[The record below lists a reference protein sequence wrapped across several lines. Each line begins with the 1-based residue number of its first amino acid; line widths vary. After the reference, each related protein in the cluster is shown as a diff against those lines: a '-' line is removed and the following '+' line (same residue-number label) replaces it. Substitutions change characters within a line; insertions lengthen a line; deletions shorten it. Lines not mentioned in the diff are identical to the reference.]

1 MLAYFPKQFARKS
14 IGIYV
19 LALMIVSIVFMDY
32 AMKGMFM
39 VAGFVLVGAFFY
51 GSHALTVSWNNS
63 SEKRFVKN
71 LFWTALALRVAW
83 VVASYYFFIGQTGQ
97 PFEWDTVDAFGYH
110 GDAEWLSRST
120 WATTWY
126 YLFESRSG
134 YSDSGYCLYL
144 TLLYKIFGSNV
155 MVARLFKALYG
166 SILCVLIYKLA
177 SRSVNKQ
184 VGKMAAVFAM
194 LMPNLIYYC
203 GLHLK
208 ETEMT
213 FLIVLFLERADFVL
227 RSEKIK
233 FWNILLPIL
242 IAGSLFLFRTVVGV
256 VALFSFMTALAFGY
270 NRMVKKGRRVV
281 LALWVVIGVSILAGG
296 TVINEVEEVWLNRH
310 TNQEYKRMEQ
320 TSRGN
325 QWAQYATGV
334 VMAPMAFVVPFAT
347 MVDVDEQYAQQLIH
361 GGAFAKNIMG
371 IFVLLAFYYVFK
383 GKKWRDFSLLGA
395 FVIAYL
401 AIISFSGFANSERFH
416 FPALP
421 VLLIMW
427 AYGLSQLN
435 AKNYRWVNAW
445 YFVVLLMEFGWAF
458 FKLGSRGFVSF

>member
-1 MLAYFPKQFARKS
+1 MLSYFPKQFAHKTL
-14 IGIYV
+14 GIYM
-19 LALMIVSIVFMDY
+19 LALTLVSVAFMDY

-39 VAGFVLVGAFFY
+39 VAGFVLVGVFFY
-51 GSHALTVSWNNS
+51 GSHAFTVSWNS
-63 SEKRFVKN
+63 ISEKHFVKN

-83 VVASYYFFIGQTGQ
+83 VVFSYYFYIGQTGQ
-97 PFEWDTVDAFGYH
+97 PFEWDTADAKAYH
-110 GDAEWLSRST
+110 DEASWLSGLSWFRVFD
-120 WATTWY
+120 
-126 YLFESRSG
+126 YLFYSRSG
-134 YSDSGYCLYL
+134 YSDSGYSLYL
-144 TLLYKIFGSNV
+144 TVLYKIFGSSI

-177 SRSVNKQ
+177 SRSINRQ
-184 VGKMAAVFAM
+184 AGKMAGVFAM

-213 FLIVLFLERADFVL
+213 FLTVLFLERADFVL
-227 RSEKIK
+227 RSAKIK
-233 FWNILLPIL
+233 FWNMFFPIL
-242 IAGSLFLFRTVVGV
+242 IAGSLFLFRTVVGI
-256 VALFSFMTALAFGY
+256 VALFSLVTALAFGS

-281 LALWVVIGVSILAGG
+281 MALWVVIGVSILAGG
-296 TVINEVEEVWLNRH
+296 SIINEVEEVWNNRH
-310 TNQEYKRMEQ
+310 ANQEYKRMEQ

-325 QWAQYATGV
+325 QWAQYATGA

-361 GGAFAKNIMG
+361 GGAFVKNVMG
-371 IFVLLAFYYVFK
+371 IFVLLAFYYAIK
-383 GKKWRDFSLLGA
+383 EKKWRDFSLLGA
-395 FVIAYL
+395 FVIGYL

-421 VLLIMW
+421 VLIVMW
-427 AYGLSQLN
+427 AYGLSELN
-435 AKNYRWVNAW
+435 AKSYRWVKSW

-458 FKLGSRGFVSF
+458 YKLGSRGLVGY

>member
-19 LALMIVSIVFMDY
+19 LALMIVSIVFMDH

-51 GSHALTVSWNNS
+51 GSHVFTVSWNS
-63 SEKRFVKN
+63 ISEKRFVKN

-97 PFEWDTVDAFGYH
+97 PFEWDTADAKGYH
-110 GDAEWLSRST
+110 DEAVWLNGLS
-120 WATTWY
+120 WY
-126 YLFESRSG
+126 RVFDYLFYSRSG
-134 YSDSGYCLYL
+134 YSDSGYSLYL
-144 TLLYKIFGSNV
+144 TCLYKLVGSSVV
-155 MVARLFKALYG
+155 MPRLIKALLSTG
-166 SILCVLIYKLA
+166 TCLLIYRLTRRTFGIPTA
-177 SRSVNKQ
+177 R
-184 VGKMAAVFAM
+184 MAAICCM

-371 IFVLLAFYYVFK
+371 IFVLLAFYYAFK

-421 VLLIMW
+421 VLIIMW
-427 AYGLSQLN
+427 AYGVSQLN
-435 AKNYRWVNAW
+435 AKSYQWVNAW